1 MAQDFLEIAGLTDVG
16 KVRQYNEDKI
26 GIDAETGTVL
36 VADGMGGHRAGEVAS
51 RMASDLIMAD
61 LHEAVSELDNEAG
74 MVAALHAAERAIK
87 RANRAVFAAS
97 QTQAGYKGMGTT
109 LALAIFHDNKVV
121 LAHVGDSRI
130 YRLRGNA
137 LQLLTRDDSML
148 RDQVDLGFI
157 RAEDAGESHNRSLIT
172 RALGI
177 AETVKAHLANDSAL
191 PGDIFLLC
199 SDGLTDIVEERD
211 IELILSALRS
221 NLPLACFHLVQTAK
235 DNGGY
240 DNVSAILVRVRERF
254 PASRRWGFLRWLR
267 GLFTWS

>member
-1 MAQDFLEIAGLTDVG
+1 MAQDYLEITGLTDVG
-16 KVRQYNEDKI
+16 KVRQFNEDQI

-51 RMASDLIMAD
+51 RMASDMIMAD
-61 LHEAVSELDNEAG
+61 LHAPIAELGDEAG
-74 MVAALHAAERAIK
+74 SVTVLYAASQAIK

-97 QTQAGYKGMGTT
+97 QTQTAYHGMGTT

-130 YRLRGNA
+130 YRLRGNV

-157 RAEDAGESHNRSLIT
+157 SADDASESHNRSLIT
-172 RALGI
+172 RALGT
-177 AETVKAHLANDSAL
+177 AEIVKAHLRDEDVL
-191 PGDIFLLC
+191 PDDLFLVC

-211 IELILSALRS
+211 IELILSSLRI
-221 NLPLACFHLVQTAK
+221 NLPLACFHLIQTAK
-235 DNGGY
+235 DNGGF

-254 PASRRWGFLRWLR
+254 PAGRRSGFLAWLR
-267 GLFTWS
+267 GLFQ

>member
-1 MAQDFLEIAGLTDVG
+1 MAQDFLEIAALTDVG
-16 KVRQYNEDKI
+16 KVRQFNEDSI

-51 RMASDLIMAD
+51 RMASDLIMAE
-61 LHEAVSELDNEAG
+61 LHEAVSGLGNETG
-74 MVAALHAAERAIK
+74 MIAALHAANQAIK

-97 QTQAGYKGMGTT
+97 QTQAAYKGMGTT
-109 LALAIFHDNKVV
+109 LALALFHNNKVV

-157 RAEDAGESHNRSLIT
+157 RAEDAGESHNRNLIT

-177 AETVKAHLANDSAL
+177 AEAVKPHLTDDSAL
-191 PGDIFLLC
+191 PGDIYLLC

-254 PASRRWGFLRWLR
+254 PAARRWGFLRWLR
-267 GLFTWS
+267 GLFT

>member
-1 MAQDFLEIAGLTDVG
+1 MAQDFLEIAGLSDVG
-16 KVRQYNEDKI
+16 SVRQFNEDHI

-51 RMASDLIMAD
+51 RMASDMIMAD
-61 LHEAVSELDNEAG
+61 LHTRIAELGPDAG
-74 MVAALHAAERAIK
+74 SIMPRYAADQAIK

-97 QTQAGYKGMGTT
+97 QTQTSYNGMGTT
-109 LALAIFHDNKVV
+109 LALAIFHDNNVV

-130 YRLRGNA
+130 YRLRGNV

-157 RAEDAGESHNRSLIT
+157 SADHASESHNRSLIT

-177 AETVKAHLANDSAL
+177 AENVKVHLRDENAL
-191 PGDIFLLC
+191 PGDIFLVC

-211 IELILSALRS
+211 IELILSSLRI
-221 NLPLACFHLVQTAK
+221 NLPLACFHLIQTAK

-254 PASRRWGFLRWLR
+254 PAGRRSRFLTWLR
-267 GLFTWS
+267 GLFN